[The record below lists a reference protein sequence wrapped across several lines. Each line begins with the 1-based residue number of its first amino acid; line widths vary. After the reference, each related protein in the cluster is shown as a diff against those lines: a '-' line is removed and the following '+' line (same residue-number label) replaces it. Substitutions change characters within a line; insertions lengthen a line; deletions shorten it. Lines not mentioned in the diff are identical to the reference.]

1 MAGADMTP
9 SVRARFGDL
18 CEQDVQIFMDEAAGP
33 KYAEVMAVAG
43 SLDHESLDFRYR
55 SLLGEAPPHRHRTL
69 HPTPP
74 HPTMPEFLRLDD
86 DAPARRLAYIG
97 ATLLIVIPFLQAG
110 QQLWPLQLSDIRW
123 RFGAANALSS
133 VLLLPF
139 LGLSIMTLIARS
151 SESKN
156 VSRIV
161 GALAS
166 LSVIFL
172 LGSLVLFAL
181 DALQLKSIVTSQ
193 MMKPFET
200 TSLRVVLVTLI
211 FTVSFSMLMITAFKS
226 ARGTTPMAKKGAK
239 QAEEGRGLIVGQ

>member
-1 MAGADMTP
+1 
-9 SVRARFGDL
+9 
-18 CEQDVQIFMDEAAGP
+18 
-33 KYAEVMAVAG
+33 
-43 SLDHESLDFRYR
+43 
-55 SLLGEAPPHRHRTL
+55 
-69 HPTPP
+69 
-74 HPTMPEFLRLDD
+74 MPEFLRLED

-161 GALAS
+161 GALAA

-226 ARGTTPMAKKGAK
+226 ARGTTPMAKKGGK